1 MNYKFRIWNVG
12 LRVVSASVERFRVFR
27 RRQTWDHQSPVLGA
41 VLLSVAL
48 NAAGQILFKS
58 AYVAQPEASLF
69 SILPRLEIW
78 GGFIVYGLSAVCW
91 LWVLS
96 RAQLSFAYPI
106 LSLAFPIVV
115 GLSAVLFSESIS
127 AMRWTGVGLIVV
139 GVSFL
144 SRS

>member
-1 MNYKFRIWNVG
+1 MNYKFRI
-12 LRVVSASVERFRVFR
+12 FR
-27 RRQTWDHQSPVLGA
+27 RRPTGNHQRAVLGA

-48 NAAGQILFKS
+48 NAAGQVLFKS
-58 AYVAQPEASLF
+58 AYASQPEASLF
-69 SILPRLEIW
+69 MILPRLEIW
-78 GGFIVYGLSAVCW
+78 GGFIVYGLSVICW

-115 GLSAVLFSESIS
+115 GLSAVFFSESIS

-144 SRS
+144 SRT

>member
-1 MNYKFRIWNVG
+1 VPT
-12 LRVVSASVERFRVFR
+12 S
-27 RRQTWDHQSPVLGA
+27 DHQRAVLGA

-48 NAAGQILFKS
+48 NAAGQVLFKS
-58 AYVAQPEASLF
+58 AYAAQPEASLF
-69 SILPRLEIW
+69 MILPRLEIW
-78 GGFIVYGLSAVCW
+78 GGFIVYGLSAICW

-115 GLSAVLFSESIS
+115 GLSAVFFSESIS

-144 SRS
+144 SRT

>member
-1 MNYKFRIWNVG
+1 M
-12 LRVVSASVERFRVFR
+12 S
-27 RRQTWDHQSPVLGA
+27 TWDNQRAVLGA

-48 NAAGQILFKS
+48 NAAGQVLFKT
-58 AYVAQPEASLF
+58 AYAAQPEASLF

-115 GLSAVLFSESIS
+115 GLSAVIFSEPIS
-127 AMRWTGVGLIVV
+127 ATRWTGVGLIVV
-139 GVSFL
+139 GVSFM
-144 SRS
+144 SRT

>member
-1 MNYKFRIWNVG
+1 MPI
-12 LRVVSASVERFRVFR
+12 SH
-27 RRQTWDHQSPVLGA
+27 HQRAVLGA
-41 VLLSVAL
+41 VLLSVVL
-48 NAAGQILFKS
+48 NAAGQVLFKS
-58 AYVAQPEASLF
+58 AYAAHPEASLF

-106 LSLAFPIVV
+106 LSLTFPIVV
-115 GLSAVLFSESIS
+115 GLSAVLFSEFIS
-127 AMRWTGVGLIVV
+127 PMRWTGVGLIVV

-144 SRS
+144 SRT

>member
-1 MNYKFRIWNVG
+1 MPI
-12 LRVVSASVERFRVFR
+12 SH
-27 RRQTWDHQSPVLGA
+27 HQRAVLGA
-41 VLLSVAL
+41 VLLSVVL
-48 NAAGQILFKS
+48 NAAGQVLFKS
-58 AYVAQPEASLF
+58 AYAAQPEASLF

-78 GGFIVYGLSAVCW
+78 GGFIVSGLSAVCW

-115 GLSAVLFSESIS
+115 GLSAVLFSEFIS
-127 AMRWTGVGLIVV
+127 PMRWTGVGLIVV

>member
-1 MNYKFRIWNVG
+1 MNYKFRIWNFG
-12 LRVVSASVERFRVFR
+12 FRIFR
-27 RRQTWDHQSPVLGA
+27 RRPTGNHQRAVLGV

-48 NAAGQILFKS
+48 NAAAQVLFKS
-58 AYVAQPEASLF
+58 AYAAKPEASLF
-69 SILPRLEIW
+69 MILQRLEIW
-78 GGFIVYGLSAVCW
+78 GGFIVYGLSAICW

-127 AMRWTGVGLIVV
+127 PMRWTGVGLIVV

-144 SRS
+144 SRT

>member
-1 MNYKFRIWNVG
+1 MP
-12 LRVVSASVERFRVFR
+12 AS
-27 RRQTWDHQSPVLGA
+27 DHQRAVLGA

-48 NAAGQILFKS
+48 NAAGQVLFKS
-58 AYVAQPEASLF
+58 AYAAQPEASLF
-69 SILPRLEIW
+69 SILSHDEIW

-127 AMRWTGVGLIVV
+127 PVRWTGVGLIVV

-144 SRS
+144 SRT

>member
-1 MNYKFRIWNVG
+1 MNCKFRIWNFG
-12 LRVVSASVERFRVFR
+12 FRIFR
-27 RRQTWDHQSPVLGA
+27 RRPTLDHQRAVLGA
-41 VLLSVAL
+41 VLLSVVL
-48 NAAGQILFKS
+48 NAAGQVLFKS

-96 RAQLSFAYPI
+96 RAQLSFVYPI

-144 SRS
+144 SRT